1 MLFEAH
7 RGVSTEFPENT
18 LPAFVAAKEQGYHM
32 IELDPRVTAD
42 GQWVVHHDSKVG
54 RTCRLPSGEP
64 VSEEPIPLEQ
74 VSYAQLALYDAGLWK
89 GEQFRGTK
97 VPLLKEVLDFARQAD
112 MELKLDNVF
121 AKAPQEQ
128 QNKLFDEVEAALDEA
143 NVDAFG
149 EYLDKYRDK
158 TQFVIITHKKKTM
171 EFIDTL
177 YGITM
182 QESGVSKLVSVKLDD
197 IKSTK

>member
-74 VSYAQLALYDAGLWK
+74 VSYAHGFAGVFCA
-89 GEQFRGTK
+89 ESFCSRC
-97 VPLLKEVLDFARQAD
+97 RQ
-112 MELKLDNVF
+112 
-121 AKAPQEQ
+121 
-128 QNKLFDEVEAALDEA
+128 
-143 NVDAFG
+143 
-149 EYLDKYRDK
+149 
-158 TQFVIITHKKKTM
+158 
-171 EFIDTL
+171 
-177 YGITM
+177 
-182 QESGVSKLVSVKLDD
+182 
-197 IKSTK
+197 